1 MAPPNT
7 PAEPSTPPKRETS
20 PVLIPTVGLGKDQ
33 VLNFIIIL
41 LSSSYNNYLF
51 IFH

>member
-33 VLNFIIIL
+33 VHNFVI
-41 LSSSYNNYLF
+41 
-51 IFH
+51 